1 MRIRTTRMV
10 ERSQRQP
17 ARTGSVYVLG
27 GNASTLAFVSSL
39 RLENQQVTAW
49 LVPLAWTPVGV
60 TLGDAWQRVGIAAD
74 NLAGWADST
83 FPPDDEHAF
92 VTSLRDLEL
101 LLRIAWSAESPQTLS
116 EDVLIN
122 PEDVPGDVLDGIDR
136 PAAALTQCAVCRRMC
151 VRDDFVWNDRQLCA
165 WDYHATVFGKR
176 GPWRGEPYE
185 ERLFETL
192 PSVPYVA
199 AGLLDEA
206 SVEPVLAVSGL
217 PESVMTELVN
227 RAIAEAG
234 GGAFLAVRTDDGLT
248 LLRERA
254 GPKAAT

>member
-1 MRIRTTRMV
+1 M

-17 ARTGSVYVLG
+17 ARAGSVYVLG

-39 RLENQQVTAW
+39 RLENNQVTAW

-74 NLAGWADST
+74 NIAGWADST
-83 FPPDDEHAF
+83 FPPEDEHAF

-101 LLRIAWSAESPQTLS
+101 LVRVAWHAEVPPALS
-116 EDVLIN
+116 EELLIN

-176 GPWRGEPYE
+176 GPWRSEPYE
-185 ERLFETL
+185 DRLFETL

-199 AGLLDEA
+199 PGLLEEG
-206 SVEPVLAVSGL
+206 SVDVVLDVAGL
-217 PESVMTELVN
+217 PEAAMNGLVN
-227 RAIAEAG
+227 RAIAE
-234 GGAFLAVRTDDGLT
+234 GGAGAYLAVRTDDGLT

-254 GPKAAT
+254 GPKTPA

>member
-1 MRIRTTRMV
+1 V

-49 LVPLAWTPVGV
+49 LVPLAWTPIGV

-101 LLRIAWSAESPQTLS
+101 LLRIGWNAESPQTLS

-151 VRDDFVWNDRQLCA
+151 VRDDFVWN
-165 WDYHATVFGKR
+165 
-176 GPWRGEPYE
+176 
-185 ERLFETL
+185 
-192 PSVPYVA
+192 VPYVA

-227 RAIAEAG
+227 RAIAEGG

-254 GPKAAT
+254 GPKAAS